1 MSRPGRRDGAA
12 RGGRVSGQARQGRS
26 PAGRKATEDARRVA
40 LDALVRVDADGA
52 YANVALPAALSRTS
66 LDERDRAFVTELVY
80 GATRRRRALDWTL
93 DAFLETPPPPRVR
106 AALRLGAYQI
116 IELGTPAYA
125 AVSTTVAA
133 APRSHRGLV
142 NAVLRRV
149 AEAGPPDWPDDAT
162 RLSYPDWIVETLTAD
177 LGRDAAMGALE
188 SMNGPA
194 SVHRREDGY
203 VQDLSSQMV
212 TDAMG
217 VQSGDLVADMCA
229 APGGKA
235 TALAARGARVIAC
248 DSHLGRIG
256 LLKDNRESL
265 DAHRVQVLAADS
277 LHPPLRPGCCDA
289 VLVDAPCSGLGTL
302 RRRADARWRV
312 EPSSVARLA
321 ELQTGLLDAAVGLL
335 RPGGQLAYS
344 VCTLT
349 AAETLGVAAETSA
362 DGRLEP
368 LAAPAEPWAAHGDGA
383 MLLPGA
389 DHDGMA
395 LFRWRRT

>member
-1 MSRPGRRDGAA
+1 MSRTDRRAGAPGSGGAEP
-12 RGGRVSGQARQGRS
+12 S
-26 PAGRKATEDARRVA
+26 ARRLAIDV
-40 LDALVRVDADGA
+40 LVRIDIDGA
-52 YANVALPAALSRTS
+52 YANVALPAALTRTS
-66 LDERDRAFVTELVY
+66 LDKRDRAFVTELVY
-80 GATRRRRALDWTL
+80 GATRRRRALDWAL

-125 AVSTTVAA
+125 AVSATVAA
-133 APRSHRGLV
+133 APRNHRGLV

-149 AEAGPPDWPDDAT
+149 AEAGPPDWPGDAT
-162 RLSYPDWIVETLTAD
+162 RLSYPDWIIETLTAD

-188 SMNGPA
+188 SMNAPA

-212 TDAMG
+212 IDTMG
-217 VQSGDLVADMCA
+217 VERGDLVADMCA

-235 TALAARGARVIAC
+235 TALAGRGARVIAC

-256 LLKDNRESL
+256 LLKANRASL
-265 DAHRVQVLAADS
+265 NADRMLLLAADGR
-277 LHPPLRPGCCDA
+277 HPPLRPGCCDA

-302 RRRADARWRV
+302 RRRPDARWRV
-312 EPSSVARLA
+312 EHSSVARLA
-321 ELQTGLLDAAVGLL
+321 ELQAGLLDAAAELL
-335 RPGGQLAYS
+335 RPGGELVYS

-349 AAETLGVAAETSA
+349 AAETLQVAARTSGNA
-362 DGRLEP
+362 RLTP
-368 LAAPAEPWAAHGDGA
+368 LPPPGEPWRAHGDGA
-383 MLLPGA
+383 MLLPGS

-395 LFRWRRT
+395 LFRWRRR

>member
-1 MSRPGRRDGAA
+1 M
-12 RGGRVSGQARQGRS
+12 
-26 PAGRKATEDARRVA
+26 
-40 LDALVRVDADGA
+40 LVRVDADGA
-52 YANVALPAALSRTS
+52 YANVALPAVLSRTS
-66 LDERDRAFVTELVY
+66 LDKRDRAFVTELVY

-93 DAFLETPPPPRVR
+93 DAFLETPPPPRIR

-125 AVSTTVAA
+125 AVSATVAA

-188 SMNGPA
+188 SMNAPA
-194 SVHRREDGY
+194 RVHQRSDGY
-203 VQDLSSQMV
+203 VQDRSSQLV
-212 TDAMG
+212 VDAIE
-217 VQSGDLVADMCA
+217 VQAGDLVADMCA

-235 TALAARGARVIAC
+235 TALAAQGARVIAC
-248 DSHLGRIG
+248 DSHRGRIG
-256 LLKDNRESL
+256 LLKDNRAALGAEQML
-265 DAHRVQVLAADS
+265 ILAADGRR
-277 LHPPLRPGCCDA
+277 PPLRPSSFDA
-289 VLVDAPCSGLGTL
+289 VLVDAPCSGLGAL
-302 RRRADARWRV
+302 RRRPDARWRI
-312 EPSSVARLA
+312 EPSSVERLA
-321 ELQTGLLDAAVGLL
+321 ELQAGLLDAATDLL
-335 RPGGQLAYS
+335 RPGGQLVYS

-349 AAETLGVAAETSA
+349 AAETLGVADNVSR
-362 DGRLEP
+362 DSRLEP
-368 LAAPAEPWAAHGDGA
+368 LPAVSEPWLAHGDGA

-395 LFRWRRT
+395 LFRWRRS

>member
-1 MSRPGRRDGAA
+1 MAID
-12 RGGRVSGQARQGRS
+12 V
-26 PAGRKATEDARRVA
+26 
-40 LDALVRVDADGA
+40 LVRVDADGA

-66 LDERDRAFVTELVY
+66 LDKRDRAFVTELVY

-125 AVSTTVAA
+125 AVSATVAA

-177 LGRDAAMGALE
+177 LGRDAAMGALQ

-212 TDAMG
+212 IDAMG
-217 VQSGDLVADMCA
+217 VQPGDLVADMCA

-235 TALAARGARVIAC
+235 TALAGRGARVVAC
-248 DSHLGRIG
+248 DLRHGRIG
-256 LLKDNRESL
+256 LLRANQAALGADQML
-265 DAHRVQVLAADS
+265 ILAADGR
-277 LHPPLRPGCCDA
+277 HPPLRPGRFEA

-302 RRRADARWRV
+302 SRRPDARWRI
-312 EPSSVARLA
+312 EPSSVERLA
-321 ELQTGLLDAAVGLL
+321 ELQAGLLDAAIDLL
-335 RPGGQLAYS
+335 RPGGQLVYS

-349 AAETLGVAAETSA
+349 AAETVQVAARTA
-362 DGRLEP
+362 RDARLDP
-368 LAAPAEPWAAHGDGA
+368 LPPPGEPWMAHGDGA

-389 DHDGMA
+389 EHDGMA
-395 LFRWRRT
+395 LFRWRRS

>member
-1 MSRPGRRDGAA
+1 MS
-12 RGGRVSGQARQGRS
+12 
-26 PAGRKATEDARRVA
+26 
-40 LDALVRVDADGA
+40 VRIDTDGA
-52 YANVALPAALSRTS
+52 YANVALPAALARSG

-80 GATRRRRALDWTL
+80 GATRRRRALDWAL
-93 DAFLETPPPPRVR
+93 DAFLDTPPPPRVR

-125 AVSTTVAA
+125 AVSATVDA

-177 LGRDAAMGALE
+177 LGEDAAIGALE
-188 SMNGPA
+188 SMNAPA

-212 TDAMG
+212 IDAMG
-217 VQSGDLVADMCA
+217 VQPGDLVADLCA

-235 TALAARGARVIAC
+235 TALAGRGARLIAC

-256 LLKDNRESL
+256 LLKANRASL
-265 DAHRVQVLAADS
+265 NAEQVLLLAADGRH
-277 LHPPLRPGCCDA
+277 LPLRPGCCDA
-289 VLVDAPCSGLGTL
+289 ALVDAPCSGLGTL
-302 RRRADARWRV
+302 RRRPDARWRV

-321 ELQTGLLDAAVGLL
+321 ELQAGLLDAAVDLV
-335 RPGGQLAYS
+335 RPGGQLVYS

-349 AAETLGVAAETSA
+349 AAETLAVAAGASA
-362 DGRLEP
+362 DSRLDP
-368 LAAPAEPWAAHGDGA
+368 LPRPPGAWLPHGDGA
-383 MLLPGA
+383 MLLPGS

>member
-1 MSRPGRRDGAA
+1 MSRTGRRDGAS
-12 RGGRVSGQARQGRS
+12 RGGRVRGKARQGRS
-26 PAGRKATEDARRVA
+26 SAGRKVTEDARRVA
-40 LDALVRVDADGA
+40 LDVLVRIDADGA

-80 GATRRRRALDWTL
+80 GATRRRRALDWVL
-93 DAFLETPPPPRVR
+93 DAFLVAPPPPAAR

-125 AVSTTVAA
+125 AVSATVAA

-149 AEAGPPDWPDDAT
+149 AEAGPPYWPDDAT
-162 RLSYPDWIVETLTAD
+162 RLSYPDWIVDTLTAD

-212 TDAMG
+212 VDAMG
-217 VQSGDLVADMCA
+217 VQPGDLVVDMCA

-256 LLKDNRESL
+256 LLKANRESL
-265 DAHRVQVLAADS
+265 DADRMQVLAADG
-277 LHPPLRPGCCDA
+277 LHPPLRSGCCDA

-302 RRRADARWRV
+302 RRRADARWRI
-312 EPSSVARLA
+312 EPSSVELLA
-321 ELQTGLLDAAVGLL
+321 ELQTGLLDAAIDLL
-335 RPGGQLAYS
+335 RPGGQLVYS

-349 AAETLGVAAETSA
+349 AAETLAVATNMSTDA
-362 DGRLEP
+362 RLTP
-368 LAAPAEPWAAHGDGA
+368 LPAPTEPWSPHGDGA
-383 MLLPGA
+383 MLLPDA
-389 DHDGMA
+389 DHDGMT
-395 LFRWRRT
+395 LFCWRGR